1 LPFKHAGFLVPGA
14 HRLIMATDKYYWLIS
29 APKPAKGPSA
39 FDTLNRKTSK
49 ENNLS
54 NNFMFGIPDLK
65 VGTLDSLMALSDDLA
80 KIDTFVENTT
90 KKIVRQLV
98 EISDKRPDKNDVLT
112 VNGTD
117 IDTYLQRFQWEE
129 AKYPVRNSLKE
140 LMDKIHIHV
149 AKLDDELKVKTAD
162 YNSIN
167 HTIAAEERK
176 LGGSLLVRS
185 LVDVVKDGDLM
196 NTEYMTTLLVVV
208 PKALTKEWQASYET
222 ISNFVLPRSTRL
234 IAEDT
239 EFGLWTVTL
248 FKRVVEDF
256 KNSSRERRFT
266 VREFKIDEES
276 KGGKDERTKLITEKD
291 RQKRNLIRYCRTNFA
306 EAFVAWIH
314 LKAIRVFVESVLRY
328 GVPVNFQCYLMQPHK
343 KEDKKLRDILE
354 EMFRK
359 LAATNVISHKGE
371 EEGEKF
377 YPYVYVPV
385 DIAEL

>member
-1 LPFKHAGFLVPGA
+1 
-14 HRLIMATDKYYWLIS
+14 MATDKYYWLVS
-29 APKPAKGPSA
+29 APKPTKGPSV
-39 FDTLNRKTSK
+39 FETLNRKTSK

-54 NNFMFGIPDLK
+54 NNYLFSIPDLK

-80 KIDTFVENTT
+80 KIDLFVETTT

-98 EISDKRPDKNDVLT
+98 DISDKRPEKNDVLT

-117 IDTYLQRFQWEE
+117 IDTYLQHFTWEE
-129 AKYPVRNSLKE
+129 AKYPIRNSLKE
-140 LMDKIHIHV
+140 LTDKIHIQV

-185 LVDVVKDGDLM
+185 LVDVVKESDLL

-208 PKALTKEWQASYET
+208 PKALTKEWQANYET
-222 ISNFVLPRSTRL
+222 ITNFVLPRSSRL
-234 IAEDT
+234 ISEDQ

-256 KNSSRERRFT
+256 KNFSREKRFT
-266 VREFKIDEES
+266 VRDFKIDEES

-306 EAFVAWIH
+306 EAFVAWLH

-343 KEDKKLRDILE
+343 KEDKRLRDILE
-354 EMFRK
+354 EMFRQ
-359 LAATNVISHKGE
+359 LASTNVISHKGE
-371 EEGEKF
+371 EEGERF
-377 YPYVYVPV
+377 YPYVYVPI

>member
-1 LPFKHAGFLVPGA
+1 
-14 HRLIMATDKYYWLIS
+14 
-29 APKPAKGPSA
+29 
-39 FDTLNRKTSK
+39 
-49 ENNLS
+49 
-54 NNFMFGIPDLK
+54 
-65 VGTLDSLMALSDDLA
+65 MALSDDLA
-80 KIDTFVENTT
+80 KIDMFVESTT
-90 KKIVRQLV
+90 KKIVRQLMD
-98 EISDKRPDKNDVLT
+98 ISEKKPEKNDVLT

-117 IDTYLQRFQWEE
+117 IDTYLQHFTWEE

-140 LMDKIHIHV
+140 LIDKIHLQV
-149 AKLDDELKVKTAD
+149 AKLDDELKAKTAD

-185 LVDVVKDGDLM
+185 LVDVVKETDLL

-208 PKALTKEWQASYET
+208 PRPLTKEWQATYET
-222 ISNFVLPRSTRL
+222 LTNYVLPRSSKL
-234 IAEDT
+234 VAEDS
-239 EFGLWTVTL
+239 EYGLWSVTL

-256 KNSSRERRFT
+256 KHTSREKRFT
-266 VREFKIDEES
+266 VREFKIDEEA

-306 EAFVAWIH
+306 EAFVAWLH

-328 GVPVNFQCYLMQPHK
+328 GVPVNFLCYLMQPHK
-343 KEDKKLRDILE
+343 KEDKKLRDLLE
-354 EMFRK
+354 EMFRQ
-359 LAATNVISHKGE
+359 LASTNVISHKGE

-377 YPYVYVPV
+377 YPYVYVPI